1 MSIERQRI
9 AKAANIL
16 GVTYEDLEIVLH
28 DTIIADQPVEKRLT
42 HAERVMDA
50 LYHDLDNAVY
60 SVWGCEAEHHR
71 PTTES
76 DYQEYK
82 RLWGVGRK

>member
-1 MSIERQRI
+1 MTESLKRTSARPD
-9 AKAANIL
+9 K
-16 GVTYEDLEIVLH
+16 
-28 DTIIADQPVEKRLT
+28 KRLA

-50 LYHDLDNAVY
+50 LYHDLDNVVY

-71 PTTES
+71 PATES

-82 RLWGVGRK
+82 RLWGLGRHA